1 MEQRNRHTLDEE
13 NERIVI
19 CSSASY
25 CYFTLSILLFS
36 VGTVITILALDE
48 NDGVFSNL
56 THMWLVGPLFISSG
70 LMVAVKTIMYLRKET
85 MIMFLTRQRTLLR
98 EFNYPSL
105 EIAFTR
111 SCSNL
116 TRPPSYDTVIGGS
129 QQASQFITDR
139 DINMN
144 LDNSSLN
151 IENPPPSY
159 EEAVLLI
166 NQNQTTRE
174 VTIQTC

>member
-1 MEQRNRHTLDEE
+1 MERRSGNTLDDE
-13 NERIVI
+13 NDRIVI

-98 EFNYPSL
+98 
-105 EIAFTR
+105 
-111 SCSNL
+111 
-116 TRPPSYDTVIGGS
+116 V
-129 QQASQFITDR
+129 
-139 DINMN
+139 
-144 LDNSSLN
+144 SSLLCDLHQN
-151 IENPPPSY
+151 IS
-159 EEAVLLI
+159 V
-166 NQNQTTRE
+166 NQYDHTMLSFKFVE
-174 VTIQTC
+174 CIVCSHIFMIS

>member
-1 MEQRNRHTLDEE
+1 MEHRNRSLDDDTD
-13 NERIVI
+13 RVVI

-48 NDGVFSNL
+48 SDGVFSNV

-70 LMVAVKTIMYLRKET
+70 LMVAVKTIMYLRRET

-98 EFNYPSL
+98 EFQYPSL
-105 EIAFTR
+105 EIACSR

-116 TRPPSYDTVIGGS
+116 TRPPSYDTVIGGI
-129 QQASQFITDR
+129 QQTSQFATDH

-144 LDNSSLN
+144 LDERSLN
-151 IENPPPSY
+151 IENPPPTY

-166 NQNQTTRE
+166 NQRQNEHIVIT
-174 VTIQTC
+174 

>member
-1 MEQRNRHTLDEE
+1 MERRNVNTLDDE
-13 NERIVI
+13 NDRIVT

-98 EFNYPSL
+98 VSKVIKCVQCTEYVQ
-105 EIAFTR
+105 FT
-111 SCSNL
+111 
-116 TRPPSYDTVIGGS
+116 IK
-129 QQASQFITDR
+129 
-139 DINMN
+139 
-144 LDNSSLN
+144 
-151 IENPPPSY
+151 
-159 EEAVLLI
+159 LI
-166 NQNQTTRE
+166 F
-174 VTIQTC
+174 V

>member
-1 MEQRNRHTLDEE
+1 MERRNVNTLDDE
-13 NERIVI
+13 NDRIVI

-98 EFNYPSL
+98 VSRSLTVFINIVQSVPSV
-105 EIAFTR
+105 EM
-111 SCSNL
+111 SK
-116 TRPPSYDTVIGGS
+116 P
-129 QQASQFITDR
+129 
-139 DINMN
+139 
-144 LDNSSLN
+144 
-151 IENPPPSY
+151 
-159 EEAVLLI
+159 
-166 NQNQTTRE
+166 
-174 VTIQTC
+174 

>member
-1 MEQRNRHTLDEE
+1 MEQRNRRNLDEE

-98 EFNYPSL
+98 EFHYPSL
-105 EIAFTR
+105 EIGFTR

-116 TRPPSYDTVIGGS
+116 TRPPSYETVIGGT
-129 QQASQFITDR
+129 QQTSHLIAEH

-144 LDNSSLN
+144 VDSCSLN
-151 IENPPPSY
+151 VENPPPSY

-166 NQNQTTRE
+166 NQNR
-174 VTIQTC
+174 

>member
-1 MEQRNRHTLDEE
+1 MEHRNRRTLDDESD
-13 NERIVI
+13 RVVI

-48 NDGVFSNL
+48 TEGVFSNL

-70 LMVAVKTIMYLRKET
+70 LMVAVKTIMYLRRET

-98 EFNYPSL
+98 EFQYPSL
-105 EIAFTR
+105 EIACSR

-116 TRPPSYDTVIGGS
+116 TRPPSYDTVIGGT
-129 QQASQFITDR
+129 QQSLQLVTDH

-144 LDNSSLN
+144 LDERSLN
-151 IENPPPSY
+151 IENPPPTY

-166 NQNQTTRE
+166 NQRPSDQHVIET
-174 VTIQTC
+174 

>member
-1 MEQRNRHTLDEE
+1 MEARSRRNLEDE
-13 NERIVI
+13 NDSVVI

-48 NDGVFSNL
+48 HEGVFSNL

-85 MIMFLTRQRTLLR
+85 MIMFITRQRTLLR
-98 EFNYPSL
+98 EFHYPTL
-105 EIAFTR
+105 EASCSR
-111 SCSNL
+111 SCNNL
-116 TRPPSYDTVIGGS
+116 TRPPSYDTIIGSAQQTS
-129 QQASQFITDR
+129 QLILDH

-144 LDNSSLN
+144 IDSDGSS

-166 NQNQTTRE
+166 NQNFTVLTEQN
-174 VTIQTC
+174 

>member
-1 MEQRNRHTLDEE
+1 MERRNNNALDDE

-98 EFNYPSL
+98 VSISCGWLSL
-105 EIAFTR
+105 F
-111 SCSNL
+111 S
-116 TRPPSYDTVIGGS
+116 
-129 QQASQFITDR
+129 IT
-139 DINMN
+139 
-144 LDNSSLN
+144 
-151 IENPPPSY
+151 
-159 EEAVLLI
+159 A
-166 NQNQTTRE
+166 
-174 VTIQTC
+174 VTIVCGYLNPITMVGWFY

>member
-1 MEQRNRHTLDEE
+1 MRMEQRNRRTFDDDSD
-13 NERIVI
+13 RVVI

-48 NDGVFSNL
+48 NDGVFQNL
-56 THMWLVGPLFISSG
+56 SHMWLVGPLFISTG

-98 EFNYPSL
+98 EFQYPSL
-105 EIAFTR
+105 EIGCSR

-116 TRPPSYDTVIGGS
+116 TRPPSYDTVVSGPHPTS
-129 QQASQFITDR
+129 QMVSDH

-144 LDNSSLN
+144 VGESSAV
-151 IENPPPSY
+151 ENPPPSY

-166 NQNQTTRE
+166 NQNRNEIVYQT
-174 VTIQTC
+174 